1 MRFIAAIAGI
11 LLSVPPLIFFW
22 IGAQTFIKAGER
34 LLATAIAIETLA
46 LLAASIALF
55 FAPSVQHV
63 QLVLLVATMLSL
75 TAVAVAMKILK

>member
-22 IGAQTFIKAGER
+22 IATQTFIKAGER
-34 LLATAIAIETLA
+34 LLAAAIAIETLA

-55 FAPSVQHV
+55 FAPSVQRV
-63 QLVLLVATMLSL
+63 QLVLLVATVLSL
-75 TAVAVAMKILK
+75 TAVAVAMKIRK